1 MPYQPPARPMLL
13 SFIATI
19 SKFHSDRVATLRL
32 QFSPRAAFY
41 DLIAIFR
48 ATDALLRFAT
58 NSSLSFGLAKR
69 TTFRDEPGR

>member
-1 MPYQPPARPMLL
+1 
-13 SFIATI
+13 
-19 SKFHSDRVATLRL
+19 L

-58 NSSLSFGLAKR
+58 NSSLIFGLAKR
-69 TTFRDEPGR
+69 TTFRNEPGR